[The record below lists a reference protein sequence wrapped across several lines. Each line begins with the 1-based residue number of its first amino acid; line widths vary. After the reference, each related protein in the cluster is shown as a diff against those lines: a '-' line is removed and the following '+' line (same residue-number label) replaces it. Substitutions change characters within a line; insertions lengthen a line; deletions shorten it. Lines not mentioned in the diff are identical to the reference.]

1 MFQSKVMSAVLRTL
15 GVVWLLLTGLLSVAI
30 SDASAATHTP
40 SALYQEAIANAG
52 QKKFVVINMSGTNS
66 EGKFRDVWHS
76 NPHSGSLVESVVHP
90 GGIGHVYI
98 TVLDRVVYEKIDAG
112 QWSYAGLPAKY
123 KSYENKWFVVRKSS
137 ASYKAFLQQEVVY
150 GALLIPINGTVFTI
164 EDNTKLHGVNVYG
177 LEGALTDSNP
187 PIPVTFLVSE
197 GKTPLPLE
205 VFVPRTAKNKTDT
218 WTATYTFR
226 SSASAIAKPTTSLA
240 FP

>member
-1 MFQSKVMSAVLRTL
+1 MFQSKVVSAVLRTL
-15 GVVWLLLTGLLSVAI
+15 GVVSLLFIGLLSVAVNE
-30 SDASAATHTP
+30 ASATTHTP

-76 NPHSGSLVESVVHP
+76 NPHSGSLVESVEHP
-90 GGIGHVYI
+90 GGTGHVFI
-98 TVLDRVVYEKIDAG
+98 TVLDRVVYEKIDTG

-137 ASYKAFLQQEVVY
+137 ATYKAFLLQEVIY

-164 EDNTKLHGVNVYG
+164 QDNTKLHGENVFG
-177 LEGALTDSNP
+177 LEGALTGSNP
-187 PIPVTFLVSE
+187 PIPVTLCVSE

-205 VFVPRTAKNKTDT
+205 VSVPRTAKNKANT
-218 WTATYTFR
+218 WTATYSFR
-226 SSASAIAKPTTSLA
+226 SSASVIAKPTTSLA